1 LQPFI
6 VHPYCPQLVDAWIGQ
21 VVAEPEQTEAGVNDD
36 PLQTAAA
43 QVAVELR
50 QSPAPSQTLVRP
62 QGLVPAQRVSVAPD
76 VIGAQLPAP
85 LRLHAWQAGQL
96 VLPQQTLST
105 QWPLMHSPPAPQAAP
120 LGLSAQFFV
129 LPDPW
134 HVRGA
139 MQSALVAHDVLQAVP
154 PHTYGEQSIETASPQ
169 APLPLQRASV
179 LAVEP
184 EHVATAQ
191 TVVVGAFAQAP
202 APLHAPV
209 FPQGADALGAHI
221 PRGSVVPADTFAH
234 VPRLPDTLHAWHIG
248 HDADP
253 QQMRSTQVSPVR
265 QSAVAVQAPP
275 CRTLLPHRLVFGSQ
289 IVGATQSASLRQAA
303 LQDAAAALHR

>member
-1 LQPFI
+1 MQL
-6 VHPYCPQLVDAWIGQ
+6 YRPQLIEAWIGQ
-21 VVAEPEQTEAGVNDD
+21 VVVSPEQDEAGVNIV
-36 PLQTAAA
+36 PLHFAAA
-43 QVAVELR
+43 QGAVELA
-50 QSPAPSQTLVRP
+50 QSPAPLQVLVFP
-62 QGLVPAQRVSVAPD
+62 QVVVPPPQLVSVAPAAL
-76 VIGAQLPAP
+76 GAQLPAP

-105 QWPLMHSPPAPQAAP
+105 QWPLMHSPPAPHAAP

-134 HVRGA
+134 QVNGA
-139 MQSALVAHDVLQAVP
+139 RQSALLAQDDLQAVP
-154 PHTYGEQSIETASPQ
+154 PHTYGMQLIETASPQ

-184 EHVATAQ
+184 EQVAAAQ

-202 APLHAPV
+202 APLQAPV

-221 PRGSVVPADTFAH
+221 PRGSVVPAGTFAH

-253 QQMRSTQVSPVR
+253 QQMRSTQVKPVR
-265 QSAVAVQAPP
+265 QSTVAVHAPP
-275 CRTLLPHRLVFGSQ
+275 CGTLLPHRLVFGSQ
-289 IVGATQSASLRQAA
+289 IVGATQSALLRQAE
-303 LQDAAAALHR
+303 LQEAAAELQR